1 MPRKIKPNKLFDDA
15 QKADAEEEITD
26 KNEAAKVS
34 EAEVLGVDSNS
45 IVGNGRMSAEDAEK
59 LAKYDA
65 MEKSLAAVSKE
76 KNELEDKIAE
86 YVSRIEALED
96 AANQIAGLEA
106 EKKALESKCKKL
118 EEDNSKIGK
127 LEREVKSLREE
138 NDQYL
143 VKISELTFENA
154 NMTCQLTELEKKF
167 KAGENVANQGK
178 FTPKQGPQSQ
188 TYNTLARP
196 HLDAYNPYANNGY
209 GTW

>member
-15 QKADAEEEITD
+15 QKADAEEITD
-26 KNEAAKVS
+26 KNEAAEAS

-65 MEKSLAAVSKE
+65 MEKSLTAVSKE

-96 AANQIAGLEA
+96 AANQIAGLES
-106 EKKALESKCKKL
+106 ENKALESKCKKL
-118 EEDNSKIGK
+118 LEEDNAKIVK

-167 KAGENVANQGK
+167 KAGGNVPNQGK
-178 FTPKQGPQSQ
+178 FTPKQGPQPQ

-196 HLDAYNPYANNGY
+196 HLDVYNPYANNGY
-209 GTW
+209 GSW

>member
-15 QKADAEEEITD
+15 QKADAEEIAD

-65 MEKSLAAVSKE
+65 MEKSLASLSAE
-76 KNELEDKIAE
+76 KADLEDKIAE
-86 YVSRIEALED
+86 YVSRIESFED
-96 AANQIAGLEA
+96 AANEIAQLESD
-106 EKKALESKCKKL
+106 KKALESKCKKL
-118 EEDNSKIGK
+118 EEENSSLSK
-127 LEREVKSLREE
+127 LEREVKSLKEE

-154 NMTCQLTELEKKF
+154 NMTCQLTELEKKN
-167 KAGENVANQGK
+167 KANGNVDN
-178 FTPKQGPQSQ
+178 
-188 TYNTLARP
+188 
-196 HLDAYNPYANNGY
+196 
-209 GTW
+209 

>member
-1 MPRKIKPNKLFDDA
+1 MSRKIKPNKLFDDV
-15 QKADAEEEITD
+15 QKADVEEASST
-26 KNEAAKVS
+26 NEDTKVS

-65 MEKSLAAVSKE
+65 MEKSLATVSKE
-76 KNELEDKIAE
+76 KDELEDKIAE
-86 YVSRIEALED
+86 YVNKIEALEN
-96 AANQIAGLEA
+96 AANQIAGLES

-118 EEDNSKIGK
+118 EEDNAKIGK
-127 LEREVKSLREE
+127 LEHEVKSLREE

-154 NMTCQLTELEKKF
+154 NMTCQLSELEKKV
-167 KAGENVANQGK
+167 KAGGNVANQGK
-178 FTPKQGPQSQ
+178 FTPKQGLQPQ

-209 GTW
+209 GSW